1 MNKPVLNIG
10 IKYVA
15 NNPNN
20 VIITDSTDYTAL
32 GLDSTKVK
40 INTKIY
46 LPTGTLYVPA
56 YYNTP
61 AVTNDFSPAVP
72 FNYRTKLGSA
82 AIPDFL
88 LDSHGCFINGLY
100 KVDIK
105 WYYVDTAETFDYSFS
120 ETINFKKPEIVIDQK
135 ADCFCAKFRS
145 TDKSDYTGT
154 TEISYEHVINYPAE
168 TNEADIETT
177 LKDYLDERLAN
188 GTYVSEVTT
197 ERLITIS
204 PVFSI
209 QATLYGKVSTIVD
222 CDTICEIKC
231 GINNLNAA
239 YDAQCGKDSRT
250 AKELKSKLDDVLRY
264 YSIIYINNACGVKV
278 DVSLYIQKIKAIL
291 GDCDCGCK
299 DCNDDIWVTGVCG
312 SSGGSAF
319 DPTPIYNYID
329 AINIALTNLISSFQG
344 DLNALTVL
352 VNGLINQSWFAGLT
366 IPACLGFTGG
376 DTEIQ
381 KRNKLLAKICTINA
395 AVFAPPV
402 AKNDI
407 STTLIDIPV
416 SLLVTLNDFAT
427 SNVVVTITTAPVNG
441 TAVVLGDNKT
451 ITYTPGSLF
460 VGNDTVGYTITDA
473 NGQTSTAVWTIIVN
487 AVPSVSCSTVLPQ
500 FNASLY
506 SVGANLQ
513 ITFANQSDYGTNIA
527 TTETYLIQI
536 RDSLNSVLYSY
547 TAIGSVTTDPTIWT
561 SPIPIASTWNNV
573 NITLTTASESATG
586 ISCGSVV
593 TTVNY
598 SLANISVSWF
608 DGTTPPAC
616 LNFLGGDNEIEK
628 KDKLMNKVCSV
639 STQVDANTAAI
650 AAIPNP
656 NDYIDIAPTL
666 TVNPL
671 LTTPV
676 LVARLYSDNRVVVS
690 LFSPF
695 LANIPVG
702 SVLVSGLPVGIGLI
716 SPFSIFVINDPTST
730 TYKNA
735 IHVNTSGQLKLDGYT
750 SILTSDG
757 VSIAF
762 AVNYTKS

>member
-154 TEISYEHVINYPAE
+154 TEISYEHIINYPAE

-402 AKNDI
+402 AKNDV
-407 STTLIDIPV
+407 STTLVDV
-416 SLLVTLNDFAT
+416 AVFNLVTLNDFAT
-427 SNVVVTITTAPVNG
+427 SDVVVTVTTAPTNG
-441 TAVVLGDNKT
+441 TAVVQADNKT
-451 ITYTPGSLF
+451 IKYTPNALF

-473 NGQTSTAVWTIIVN
+473 NGGTSTAVWTIIVN

-586 ISCGSVV
+586 IACGAVV

-616 LNFLGGDNEIEK
+616 LGFVGGDTEIEK
-628 KDKLMNKVCSV
+628 KDKLMAKVCSV
-639 STQVDANTAAI
+639 SSQVDTNTNAI
-650 AAIPNP
+650 
-656 NDYIDIAPTL
+656 
-666 TVNPL
+666 
-671 LTTPV
+671 
-676 LVARLYSDNRVVVS
+676 
-690 LFSPF
+690 
-695 LANIPVG
+695 ANIPAPNGFVDISSTINYATGFSDFTGYTKQVRSYNYGAISIRARVG
-702 SVLVSGLPVGIGLI
+702 YTGAQAVNTPIMINIPNTFQENILRPVLIDTSGTLSIGYVTISAGVMYVVSGFIA
-716 SPFSIFVINDPTST
+716 SST
-730 TYKNA
+730 VWIEIDFN
-735 IHVNTSGQLKLDGYT
+735 KL
-750 SILTSDG
+750 
-757 VSIAF
+757 
-762 AVNYTKS
+762 

>member
-154 TEISYEHVINYPAE
+154 TEISYEHIINYPAE

-177 LKDYLDERLAN
+177 LLDYTDERLAN

-204 PVFSI
+204 PVFSV
-209 QATLYGKVSTIVD
+209 QATLYGKASLIVD
-222 CDTICEIKC
+222 CDSICEVKC
-231 GINNLNAA
+231 GINNLNAK
-239 YDAQCGKDSRT
+239 YEAQCGKDSKT

-264 YSIIYINNACGVKV
+264 YSIIYINNTCGAKV
-278 DVSLYIQKIKAIL
+278 DVYAYIQKIKAIL

-299 DCNDDIWVTGVCG
+299 DCNDDIWVSGVCG

-319 DPTPIYNYID
+319 DPTPVYNYIN
-329 AINIALTNLISSFQG
+329 AINTALTNLISSFQG

-407 STTLIDIPV
+407 STTLVDV
-416 SLLVTLNDFAT
+416 AVFNLVTLNDFAT
-427 SNVVVTITTAPVNG
+427 SDVVVTVTTAPTNG
-441 TAVVLGDNKT
+441 TAVVQADNKT
-451 ITYTPGSLF
+451 IKYTPNALF

-473 NGQTSTAVWTIIVN
+473 NGGTSTAVWTIIVN

-573 NITLTTASESATG
+573 NITLTTSSESSTG
-586 ISCGSVV
+586 GSCGSVV

-616 LNFLGGDNEIEK
+616 LGFVGGDTEIEK
-628 KDKLMNKVCSV
+628 KDKLMAKVCTV
-639 STQVDANTAAI
+639 SSDLEALEQTVDDIPAADSYIDRTIVVVTNVKLTDVTKVVREYANGDVMIKYTSTINSDI
-650 AAIPNP
+650 AALENIFTMLPLTFPNIVIGFFVQ
-656 NDYIDIAPTL
+656 NGF
-666 TVNPL
+666 N
-671 LTTPV
+671 TPV
-676 LVARLYSDNRVVVS
+676 PMNATTSGTAISTNSAIPIASYDRL
-690 LFSPF
+690 LFYF
-695 LANIPVG
+695 
-702 SVLVSGLPVGIGLI
+702 
-716 SPFSIFVINDPTST
+716 
-730 TYKNA
+730 TYKK
-735 IHVNTSGQLKLDGYT
+735 Q
-750 SILTSDG
+750 
-757 VSIAF
+757 
-762 AVNYTKS
+762 